1 MKLEVT
7 LDCSD
12 LDGAASFWGAAL
24 QSPVEL
30 SVEGRYAAVTCGEL
44 TVNLQQVSEPKAGKN
59 RAHLDLLVEDLAGE
73 LARLEAAGATRIAAH
88 EEFGQT
94 WFVLGDPEGNEF
106 CLAQGGH

>member
-1 MKLEVT
+1 VKLEVT

-12 LDGAASFWGAAL
+12 LDAVASFWGAAL
-24 QSPVEL
+24 RCPVEH

-59 RAHLDLLVEDLAGE
+59 RAHLDLLVEDLGGE
-73 LARLEAAGATRIAAH
+73 LARLEALGARRVAAH
-88 EEFGQT
+88 EGFGQT

-106 CLAQGGH
+106 CLAQGGA